1 MRVIRI
7 AALALAAAV
16 AGTARAAVSQ
26 ETLDGKVSSFEDI
39 KYWFGSGTNQCAM
52 VVDFNDGS
60 VANSSFVWGYR
71 WNGTAP
77 SVETILKTIAAGDS
91 RFTADFS
98 SGWVKGFTY
107 DLDDDGEADLAPESW
122 YYYDLSEYD
131 DDEIEEPTGYMVG
144 DDWAASY
151 ATGELFHN
159 LVWTKSAAT
168 ANGMYPQN
176 GQWFVQRFAS
186 YAMDMA
192 DWSYVL
198 DDYETTVVPS
208 LAEPAPALMAA
219 LPTVDGQF
227 VATLADAFETAR
239 GGKAVLLPASGTVDP
254 ATKTITI
261 GTAADETEQTFT
273 VPAHFDMSVSGQA
286 VTLALNQT
294 AAPTLGTNADSELPP
309 LTVTDTCVTIV
320 PGNVIDGLYYGLS
333 TASSLTKGFSKPTQ
347 WIRAEGGTVVLQAE
361 KNAAAKA
368 GFYKVCVSDVD
379 EAAR

>member
-1 MRVIRI
+1 MD
-7 AALALAAAV
+7 V
-16 AGTARAAVSQ
+16 AGWSHV
-26 ETLDGKVSSFEDI
+26 LED
-39 KYWFGSGTNQCAM
+39 W
-52 VVDFNDGS
+52 
-60 VANSSFVWGYR
+60 
-71 WNGTAP
+71 
-77 SVETILKTIAAGDS
+77 
-91 RFTADFS
+91 
-98 SGWVKGFTY
+98 
-107 DLDDDGEADLAPESW
+107 
-122 YYYDLSEYD
+122 
-131 DDEIEEPTGYMVG
+131 
-144 DDWAASY
+144 
-151 ATGELFHN
+151 
-159 LVWTKSAAT
+159 
-168 ANGMYPQN
+168 
-176 GQWFVQRFAS
+176 
-186 YAMDMA
+186 
-192 DWSYVL
+192 
-198 DDYETTVVPS
+198 ETTVVPS
-208 LAEPAPALMAA
+208 LAEPAPTLMAA

-261 GTAADETEQTFT
+261 GTAADETEQTYT